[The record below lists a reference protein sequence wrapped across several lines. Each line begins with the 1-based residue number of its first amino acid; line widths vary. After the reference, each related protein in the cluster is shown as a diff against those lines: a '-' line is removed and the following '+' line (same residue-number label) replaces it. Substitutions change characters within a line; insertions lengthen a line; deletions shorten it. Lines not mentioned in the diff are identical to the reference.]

1 MGKVVRIY
9 LREATPGPT
18 GRYLRTVNGAG
29 LALTTS
35 WQEITGQ
42 MTVGTAGN
50 EINMF
55 VGVGSGGVA
64 GDVFCIDKVSLS
76 AP

>member
-29 LALTTS
+29 VALTNS

-50 EINMF
+50 EIDMF

-64 GDVFCIDKVSLS
+64 GDVFYIDKVSLS